1 MRMGKG
7 KGGFDH
13 WGVLYPAGRM
23 LFEISAPDIRREIA
37 KQALMKAGKALPG
50 AVGFVD
56 KTSGLDPATIGL
68 SRTAVFHAGFK
79 VEGSIDTKIRSREK
93 PPVVT
98 SKQIGYEKL
107 AKTPK
112 GLVRRA

>member
-1 MRMGKG
+1 MGKG

-23 LFEISAPDIRREIA
+23 LFEISAPGIRREIV
-37 KQALMKAGKALPG
+37 KQALVKAGRALPG
-50 AVGFVD
+50 TVGFVD
-56 KTSGLDPATIGL
+56 KMSGLAPATIGL
-68 SRTAVFHAGFK
+68 SRSEVYHAGFK
-79 VEGSIDTKIRSREK
+79 VEGSIDTKIRAKEN
-93 PPVVT
+93 PPVVV

-112 GLVRRA
+112 GLIRRA

>member
-1 MRMGKG
+1 MGKG

-23 LFEISAPDIRREIA
+23 IFEVSAPGARREIV
-37 KQALMKAGKALPG
+37 KEMLVKAGKALPG

-56 KTSGLDPATIGL
+56 RVSVPQPATIGL
-68 SRTAVFHAGFK
+68 SRTAVFHAGIK
-79 VEGSIDTKIRSREK
+79 VEGPIDSKVRTTEK
-93 PPVVT
+93 LPVVT

-107 AKTPK
+107 AKIPK
-112 GLVRRA
+112 GLARRA

>member
-1 MRMGKG
+1 MGKG

-23 LFEISAPDIRREIA
+23 IFEISAPDVRREIA
-37 KQALMKAGKALPG
+37 KQFLLKAGKALPG
-50 AVGFVD
+50 SVGFVD
-56 KTSGLDPATIGL
+56 RISVPEQATIGL
-68 SRTAVFHAGFK
+68 TRTPIFHAGVK
-79 VEGSIDTKIRSREK
+79 VEGPIDSKVRAMVK